1 MDAFVSEAVAACPIG
16 ALWAGLA
23 FWIIDAFLMWA
34 SKDALHSH
42 DGQYLMLTEK
52 VTDFLTDDEV
62 VADVIA
68 TGEPA
73 FEQIGFVA
81 FIRDDRDSNLCSQI
95 RSRPVE
101 GDSGDRVA
109 SESAPDSLRQP
120 GAGTLDLLHAF
131 MKYLWLG

>member
-34 SKDALHSH
+34 SEDALRSH

-52 VTDFLTDDEV
+52 VRDFLTDDEV

-68 TGEPA
+68 T
-73 FEQIGFVA
+73 
-81 FIRDDRDSNLCSQI
+81 
-95 RSRPVE
+95 
-101 GDSGDRVA
+101 
-109 SESAPDSLRQP
+109 
-120 GAGTLDLLHAF
+120 
-131 MKYLWLG
+131 